1 MHESQIEHVLEEL
14 RALQHR
20 FNVPADSS
28 IPSLD
33 GSDRATFKR
42 LVIEA
47 KSVVDAGLGGLNDF
61 GVPLLKMQNLSG
73 FGAWNPPTLDELL
86 EAIAI
91 VEGALNQIRRKK
103 SQPVRVPGGVQLLLY
118 VDAQR
123 ILEMRALQS
132 HQWDLRKLVR
142 LLEEVNLAH
151 QNQMHMATAMLVRAI
166 ADHVSPILGCK
177 KFSEVANNYTAPRS
191 FSDQMKL
198 LDGSMRKIADMHLH
212 QQIRK
217 SEVLPA
223 AAQVD
228 FKAALDVLLAEIIRV
243 LR

>member
-1 MHESQIEHVLEEL
+1 MHESQIEHVLVEL

-20 FNVPADSS
+20 FNKTSDSS

-33 GSDRATFKR
+33 GTDRAKFKR

-47 KSVVDAGLGGLNDF
+47 KSLVDAGLTGINDF
-61 GVPLLKMQNLSG
+61 SVPLLKIQNLSG
-73 FGAWNPPTLDELL
+73 FGAWYPPTPDELL
-86 EAIAI
+86 EAIAV
-91 VEGALNQIRRKK
+91 VEGGLNQVRRKK
-103 SQPVRVPGGVQLLLY
+103 AQPEKASGGLQRALY
-118 VDAQR
+118 VDTQR
-123 ILEMRALQS
+123 ILEMQAVQS
-132 HQWDLRKLVR
+132 PKWDLRKLVR
-142 LLEEVNLAH
+142 MLQEVNLAH
-151 QNQMHMATAMLVRAI
+151 VNEMHMATAMLVRAV

-177 KFSEVANNYTAPRS
+177 TFSEVANNYTAPRS
-191 FSDQMKL
+191 FSDQMKH

-212 QQIRK
+212 QQVRK